1 MTISR
6 PSSANWAEHLM
17 MTPFSE
23 LSLPIR
29 VAELEIAGGIPDL
42 HRCHGYGGVY
52 LLLRRNGY
60 PLGTVRL
67 PVSEDTVH
75 AEAIQAAMRRKL
87 LRENKWAV
95 LMDDHATSSRH
106 SPGISVVV
114 CTRDRPRLLERC
126 LRSLAQLQY
135 PAYEVIVVD
144 NASISEA
151 TRQLARKAEVRY
163 VREERPGL
171 DWARNCGYKA
181 ARYDIVAYT
190 DDDTEVDPKWLG
202 AIGAAFEDAS
212 VRAVTGLVLAAVMDT
227 EAELL
232 FEFCYGGMGKGTIA
246 SEFDPASLSA
256 WKRIGAHHV
265 GVGANMAFRR
275 ELLHELGGFDT
286 ALDVGTPSHGGGD
299 LDIFH
304 RSLMAGAV
312 IRYQP
317 AALVRHHHRR
327 DLPGLRRQLTDNGRA
342 FGVYLLTIF
351 KRGTIPRHTTV
362 WYSIRV
368 WLGWMI
374 GRIVKGFLGRER
386 LPLPFLLAEL
396 WGAAQSPLFFFATFR
411 EDRRRRGLYSTP
423 PRGSD

>member
-1 MTISR
+1 
-6 PSSANWAEHLM
+6 
-17 MTPFSE
+17 
-23 LSLPIR
+23 
-29 VAELEIAGGIPDL
+29 V
-42 HRCHGYGGVY
+42 V
-52 LLLRRNGY
+52 
-60 PLGTVRL
+60 
-67 PVSEDTVH
+67 
-75 AEAIQAAMRRKL
+75 
-87 LRENKWAV
+87 
-95 LMDDHATSSRH
+95 SRH
-106 SPGISVVV
+106 TPGISVVV
-114 CTRDRPRLLERC
+114 CTRDRPRSLERC
-126 LRSLAQLQY
+126 LKSLARLEY

-151 TRQLARKAEVRY
+151 TRQLAHTAGVRY

-190 DDDTEVDPKWLG
+190 DDDTEVDPKWLTG
-202 AIGAAFEDAS
+202 LGAAFEDPT
-212 VRAVTGLVLAAVMDT
+212 VRAVSGLVLPAAMDT
-227 EAELL
+227 EAEVL
-232 FEFCYGGMGKGTIA
+232 FELGYGGMRKGTL
-246 SEFDPASLSA
+246 SREWDPASLSPQQ
-256 WKRIGAHHV
+256 RIGAHHV

-275 ELLHELGGFDT
+275 KLLQELGGFDT

-351 KRGTIPRHTTV
+351 KRGTIPRHTTA
-362 WYSIRV
+362 WYTIRV
-368 WLGWMI
+368 WLAWMI
-374 GRIVKGFLGRER
+374 GRIVRGLVGRER
-386 LPLPFLLAEL
+386 LPLRFLLAEL
-396 WGAAQSPLFFFATFR
+396 WGAAQSPIFFLATFR

>member
-1 MTISR
+1 M
-6 PSSANWAEHLM
+6 PS
-17 MTPFSE
+17 PFPE
-23 LSLPIR
+23 MLLPIR
-29 VAELEIAGGIPDL
+29 VADLEIAGGIPHL

-60 PLGTVRL
+60 PLGSLTL

-75 AEAIQAAMRRKL
+75 AGAIQAAMHRRLSPQNKRAL
-87 LRENKWAV
+87 LLDNLV
-95 LMDDHATSSRH
+95 VVSHHT
-106 SPGISVVV
+106 PGISVVV
-114 CTRDRPRLLERC
+114 CTRDRPRSLERC
-126 LRSLAQLQY
+126 LKSLACLEY
-135 PAYEVIVVD
+135 PDYEVIVVD

-151 TRQLARKAEVRY
+151 TRQLAHTAGVRY

-190 DDDTEVDPKWLG
+190 DDDTEVDPKWLAG
-202 AIGAAFEDAS
+202 LGAAFEDPA
-212 VRAVTGLVLAAVMDT
+212 VRAVSGLVLPAAMDT
-227 EAELL
+227 EAEVL
-232 FEFCYGGMGKGTIA
+232 FELGYGGMGKGTLPH
-246 SEFDPASLSA
+246 EWDPASLSP
-256 WKRIGAHHV
+256 WKQIGAHHV

-342 FGVYLLTIF
+342 FGIYLLTIF
-351 KRGTIPRHTTV
+351 TRGTVPRHTTA

-374 GRIVKGFLGRER
+374 GRIVRGLVGREV
-386 LPLPFLLAEL
+386 LPLRLLLAEL
-396 WGAAQSPLFFFATFR
+396 WGAAQSPVFFLATFR

>member
-6 PSSANWAEHLM
+6 PSLASWAEHQ
-17 MTPFSE
+17 MTTPLFE

-42 HRCHGYGGVY
+42 HQCHGYGGVY
-52 LLLRRNGY
+52 LLLRRHGY

-67 PVSEDTVH
+67 PVSEDTVR
-75 AEAIQAAMRRKL
+75 AEAIQAAMHRTL
-87 LRENKWAV
+87 LRESKRAV
-95 LMDDHATSSRH
+95 LLDDHVTSSRH
-106 SPGISVVV
+106 TPGISVVV

-126 LRSLAQLQY
+126 LHSLAQLQY

-144 NASISEA
+144 NGSISEA
-151 TRQLARKAEVRY
+151 TRQLARKSKVRY
-163 VREERPGL
+163 LREERPGL

-190 DDDTEVDPKWLG
+190 DDDTEVDPKWLS
-202 AIGAAFEDAS
+202 AIGAAFEDPT
-212 VRAVTGLVLAAVMDT
+212 VRAVTGLVLPAVMET

-232 FEFCYGGMGKGTIA
+232 FELGYGGMGKGTI
-246 SEFDPASLSA
+246 SLEFDPPALSA
-256 WKRIGAHHV
+256 SKRIGAHHV

-275 ELLHELGGFDT
+275 DLLHELGGFNT

-327 DLPGLRRQLTDNGRA
+327 DIIGLRRQLTDNGRA

-351 KRGTIPRHTTV
+351 QRGAIPRHLTA
-362 WYSIRV
+362 WYSIRIWAG
-368 WLGWMI
+368 WLI
-374 GRIVKGFLGRER
+374 GRIVRGLVGREK

-396 WGAAQSPLFFFATFR
+396 WGAVQSPFAFIATYR
-411 EDRRRRGLYSTP
+411 EDSRRRGLYSTA
-423 PRGSD
+423 PRGKV

>member
-1 MTISR
+1 M
-6 PSSANWAEHLM
+6 P
-17 MTPFSE
+17 
-23 LSLPIR
+23 LPIR
-29 VAELEIAGGIPDL
+29 VADLEIAGGIPHL
-42 HRCHGYGGVY
+42 HQCHGYGGVY

-60 PLGTVRL
+60 PLGSLTL

-75 AEAIQAAMRRKL
+75 AGAIQAAMHRRLSPQNKRAL
-87 LRENKWAV
+87 LIDNLAV
-95 LMDDHATSSRH
+95 VSHHT
-106 SPGISVVV
+106 PGISVVV
-114 CTRDRPRLLERC
+114 CTRDRPRSLERC
-126 LRSLAQLQY
+126 LKSLACLEY
-135 PAYEVIVVD
+135 PDYEVIVVD

-151 TRQLARKAEVRY
+151 TRQLAHTAGVRY

-190 DDDTEVDPKWLG
+190 DDDTEVDPKWLTG
-202 AIGAAFEDAS
+202 LGAAFEDPA
-212 VRAVTGLVLAAVMDT
+212 VRAVSGLVLPAAMDT
-227 EAELL
+227 EAEVL
-232 FEFCYGGMGKGTIA
+232 FELGYGGMRKGTLPQ
-246 SEFDPASLSA
+246 EWDPASLSP

-342 FGVYLLTIF
+342 FGIYLLTIF
-351 KRGTIPRHTTV
+351 KRGTVPRHTTA

-374 GRIVKGFLGRER
+374 GRIVRGLVGREV
-386 LPLPFLLAEL
+386 LPLRFLLAEL
-396 WGAAQSPLFFFATFR
+396 WGAAQSPVFFLATFR